1 MPVRMLSAAQ
11 LSALLPGSGLATP
24 VYATLAEQIRI
35 LMVDGRLVP
44 DQRLPSERELALRL
58 SLSRTTVT
66 AAYARLREAGYLRA
80 RRGAGNFVALPH
92 GRSASG
98 FVPGS
103 LRTRENEIG
112 WNCASGA
119 ASAGLAAAYA
129 RAAERLPELLAGSGY
144 LPDGLDDLRMRIAAW
159 YVGRGLDTD
168 PDQIVVTT
176 GALSAFIVVATT
188 MLGRGDRLLLES
200 PTYTNALEATRRA
213 GLRPVGYPLPDD
225 GWQPLELG
233 RTLDQTGSRALY
245 LIPDHQNPTGLS
257 MDESTRLAL
266 AGELHLRRVTVI
278 VDETL
283 VELGFEGRR
292 NTPFAALLPGAISL
306 GSASKAF
313 WGGLRVGW
321 IRAPHSLVPRLVETR
336 ASLDL
341 GTAPYEQLVLAELL
355 RDPEPALAAQRD
367 RLRRQRDHLIELVA
381 AALPD
386 WSFERPAGGL
396 SLWARLPAPLSSRL
410 AELADGKGLVV
421 TPGHRFFVDGGGE
434 RYLRLPYTHTTDV
447 LDEAVRRL
455 ADAWRSAQSSSTLLR
470 RSGSGI
476 DLSA

>member
-1 MPVRMLSAAQ
+1 MSGRTISAAQ
-11 LSALLPGSGLATP
+11 LWALLPEGQLATP
-24 VYATLAEQIRI
+24 AYATLADEIRTLAI
-35 LMVDGRLVP
+35 DGRLAV

-58 SLSRTTVT
+58 ALSRTTVT
-66 AAYARLREAGYLRA
+66 AAYARLREAGYLRS

-92 GRSASG
+92 RRSASG

-103 LRTRENEIG
+103 LRTREDEIG

-119 ASAGLAAAYA
+119 AAPGLSAAYA
-129 RAAERLPELLAGSGY
+129 RAAEQLPELLAGSGY
-144 LPDGLDDLRMRIAAW
+144 LPDGLDDLRERIAAW
-159 YVGRGLDTD
+159 YIGRGLDTS
-168 PDQIVVTT
+168 PDQVVVTT

-188 MLGRGDRLLLES
+188 VLGRGDRLLLES
-200 PTYTNALEATRRA
+200 PTYTNALEASRRA
-213 GLRPVGYPLPDD
+213 GLRPVGYPLPDG
-225 GWQPLELG
+225 GWQPAEVG
-233 RTLDQTGSRALY
+233 RTLDQTGSGAVY

-257 MDESTRLAL
+257 MDDPTRSAL
-266 AGELHLRRVTVI
+266 ARELRGRAVTAI

-283 VELGFEGRR
+283 VELGLDGQRT
-292 NTPFAALLPGAISL
+292 TPFAALLPDAISL

-321 IRAPHSLVPRLVETR
+321 IRAPHALIPRLVETR

-355 RDPEPALAAQRD
+355 RHPEPALAAQRD
-367 RLRRQRDHLIELVA
+367 RLRHQRDHLIGLLA
-381 AALPD
+381 TRLPD
-386 WSFERPAGGL
+386 WSFECPAGGL
-396 SLWARLPAPLSSRL
+396 SLWVRLPAPLSSRL
-410 AELADGKGLVV
+410 AELADRRGVVV

-434 RYLRLPYTHTTDV
+434 RYLRLPYTHPTDV
-447 LDEAVRRL
+447 LDEAVARL
-455 ADAWRSAQSSSTLLR
+455 ADAWLAAQSSGNLLR

>member
-1 MPVRMLSAAQ
+1 MPVRTISAAQ
-11 LSALLPGSGLATP
+11 LCALLPSGQLATP
-24 VYATLAEQIRI
+24 AYATLAEEIRM
-35 LMVDGRLVP
+35 LAVDGRLIV

-58 SLSRTTVT
+58 ALSRTTVT
-66 AAYARLREAGYLRA
+66 AAYARLRASGYLRS

-92 GRSASG
+92 RRAASG

-103 LRTRENEIG
+103 LRTREDEIG

-119 ASAGLAAAYA
+119 ASPGLAAAYA

-144 LPDGLDDLRMRIAAW
+144 LPDGLDDLRMRIATW
-159 YVGRGLDTD
+159 YDRRGLDTD
-168 PDQIVVTT
+168 PDQVVVTT
-176 GALSAFIVVATT
+176 GALSAFIVVSTT
-188 MLGRGDRLLLES
+188 VLDRGDRLLLES

-225 GWQPLELG
+225 GWQPSEVG

-257 MDESTRLAL
+257 MDDPTRSAL
-266 AGELHLRRVTVI
+266 AGELRRRQLAVI

-283 VELGFEGRR
+283 VELGLEGRQR
-292 NTPFAALLPGAISL
+292 TPFAALLPGAISL

-355 RDPEPALAAQRD
+355 RDPDRALTAQRD
-367 RLRRQRDHLIELVA
+367 RLRRQRDHLIGLVA
-381 AALPD
+381 EALPD

-396 SLWARLPAPLSSRL
+396 SLWVRLPAPLSSRV
-410 AELADGKGLVV
+410 AELADRNGLVL

-434 RYLRLPYTHTTDV
+434 RYLRLPYTHPVDV
-447 LDEAVRRL
+447 LDEAVARL
-455 ADAWRSAQSSSTLLR
+455 ADAWRSAQSSGAVLR
-470 RSGSGI
+470 RSGRGI